1 MKGDLEETEDEEP
14 GHRNVVSV
22 SALKRRSIP
31 AVASRVL
38 SCGVRKKPK
47 LPKVANWTIARNE
60 LCMSHSKKGK
70 LVISGGSKAKKSGLN
85 TPRGIMPVD
94 PKKLTAFDLG
104 LSNLTQKF
112 TQSSNTLQS
121 FDSGSLYDAEQGS
134 ALFSATSELS
144 GPLFSGMAQDTHL
157 ESVNTHEPF
166 YYKQPGAEEDLE
178 RFVDFLDDL

>member
-1 MKGDLEETEDEEP
+1 MKGDPEETEDEEP
-14 GHRNVVSV
+14 GHRSVVSV
-22 SALKRRSIP
+22 SALKRRSAP
-31 AVASRVL
+31 AVASRV
-38 SCGVRKKPK
+38 SSGGVRKKPK
-47 LPKVANWTIARNE
+47 LPKVANWTISRNE

-70 LVISGGSKAKKSGLN
+70 LVISGGSKAKRSGLN

-112 TQSSNTLQS
+112 TQPSSALQS
-121 FDSGSLYDAEQGS
+121 FDSGSLYDAEQGN
-134 ALFSATSELS
+134 ALFSATSELC
-144 GPLFSGMAQDTHL
+144 GPLFSGVAQDT
-157 ESVNTHEPF
+157 SVNTHETF